1 MVLWAFFGIE
11 LAALVTLGVQRSW
24 LIRAAR
30 PSLTWALKAG
40 EQRQGGNERLPLD
53 ENESQ
58 RLQNV
63 ALTAS
68 AGLALAPRP
77 SSSPTSPPS
86 GARRAFF
93 LTGFLGTDVALVV
106 AIVVGLWRGWLPL
119 PDDGD
124 GGDDDDFAPVL
135 GGPFTWAH
143 VFNLRARA
151 RSRGARSS
159 SNSDRKRS

>member
-11 LAALVTLGVQRSW
+11 LTALVMLGVQRSW
-24 LIRAAR
+24 LIRVAQ

-40 EQRQGGNERLPLD
+40 EERQGDNEQLPLD
-53 ENESQ
+53 EHEGRQ

-68 AGLALAPRP
+68 AGLALP
-77 SSSPTSPPS
+77 
-86 GARRAFF
+86 GAAAVIESDLASEWCLPAFF
-93 LTGFLGTDVALVV
+93 LTGFLGTDVALVM

-124 GGDDDDFAPVL
+124 GGDDDDDFAPVP
-135 GGPFTWAH
+135 GGPWTRAH
-143 VFNLRARA
+143 VFNLRR
-151 RSRGARSS
+151 
-159 SNSDRKRS
+159 

>member
-53 ENESQ
+53 ENESRQ

-68 AGLALAPRP
+68 AGLALPGAAAVLESDL
-77 SSSPTSPPS
+77 SSEWCLP
-86 GARRAFF
+86 AFF

-124 GGDDDDFAPVL
+124 GGDDDDFAPVP
-135 GGPFTWAH
+135 GGPFTRAH
-143 VFNLRARA
+143 VFNLRR
-151 RSRGARSS
+151 
-159 SNSDRKRS
+159 

>member
-11 LAALVTLGVQRSW
+11 LTALVTLGVQRSW
-24 LIRAAR
+24 LIRVAQ

-40 EQRQGGNERLPLD
+40 EERQGDNERLPLD
-53 ENESQ
+53 EHEGRQ

-68 AGLALAPRP
+68 AGLALP
-77 SSSPTSPPS
+77 
-86 GARRAFF
+86 GAAAVIESDLASEWCLPAFF
-93 LTGFLGTDVALVV
+93 LTGFLGTDVALVM

-124 GGDDDDFAPVL
+124 DGDDDDFAPVP
-135 GGPFTWAH
+135 GGPWTRAH
-143 VFNLRARA
+143 VFNLRR
-151 RSRGARSS
+151 
-159 SNSDRKRS
+159 